1 LILTSTDC
9 LITLVLYAISLGIGY
24 LLLTRI
30 KTPADF
36 FSANRELP
44 AWLCALA
51 FAAGL
56 GAQEVLALGAAAARY
71 GVSAAAFYSLGA
83 IPGLLFAG
91 LFIVPL
97 LYASKARTL
106 PEFLG
111 LRFDSKTRT
120 LLAAVFALTTL
131 VTAAASLALIARI
144 LQALHIF
151 DGLFRA
157 MDWPLQGIF
166 LFTAAIPALVV
177 LGYVLLGGLRGVI
190 RNLALQLFVLIA
202 GLLPVVFLGLKTIG
216 GWPGLIASLAP
227 STLYP
232 FATGS
237 SSGLHLALAAL
248 ALGLVLGAGYACT
261 DFRLLQIPLAA
272 KTSAAARQTPLLA
285 AIPRLVLPVLLIL
298 PGLIAIALPTPHTT
312 TFTRIENGAIFH
324 ETTVVRPEAEQGNGL
339 VPATT
344 DPATGKVLLDSAG
357 QPILN
362 YEMVTPNLLAHV
374 LPNGLLGLGLTAL
387 LAALMSSLALSVSAF
402 AAVFTCDLY
411 QPFLSGNTNP
421 APDAHLLAAG
431 RWSAVACAVF
441 SIAAAWAALGAHN
454 LIGLLLLAFSVL
466 NAPLF
471 ATILLGIF
479 WKRATGHGAFAGLLA
494 GAAAALL
501 HYGLTL
507 PVAAH
512 AGIAGAWLAV
522 LHVYPSEWAQFFW
535 TAISAFTVNLFVMI
549 VVSLLTPPR
558 PQAELVGLVHNLD
571 PRPRAAR
578 SRR

>member
-1 LILTSTDC
+1 MILTSTDC
-9 LITLVLYAISLGIGY
+9 LITLVYYAISLGIGY
-24 LLLTRI
+24 VLLTRI

-36 FSANRELP
+36 FSANRSLP

-56 GAQEVLALGAAAARY
+56 AAQEVLALGGAAARY
-71 GVSAAAFYSLGA
+71 GVSAAAFYALGA

-97 LYASKARTL
+97 LYASKARNL

-120 LLAAVFALTTL
+120 LIAATCALTTL
-131 VTAAASLALIARI
+131 VTSAASLALIARI

-151 DGLFRA
+151 DSLFRA
-157 MDWPLQGIF
+157 MDWPLKGIF
-166 LFTAAIPALVV
+166 LFSAAIPALVV
-177 LGYVLLGGLRGVI
+177 LGYFLLGGLRGVI
-190 RNLALQLFVLIA
+190 HNLALQLFVLIA

-216 GWPGLIASLAP
+216 GARALLASLPP

-232 FATGS
+232 FTTGS
-237 SSGLHLALAAL
+237 PSGLHLALSAL

-261 DFRLLQIPLAA
+261 DFRVLQIALAA
-272 KTSAAARQTPLLA
+272 KNLAAARQTPLLA

-298 PGLIAIALPTPHTT
+298 PGLIAIGLPTPRTT
-312 TFTRIENGAIFH
+312 TFTREQNGAIFH

-339 VPATT
+339 VPALA

-362 YEMVTPNLLAHV
+362 YEMATPNLLVHI

-387 LAALMSSLALSVSAF
+387 LAALMSTLAVSVSAF

-411 QPFLSGNTNP
+411 QPLLSRRSTSKP
-421 APDAHLLAAG
+421 ASDSNLLAAG
-431 RWSAVACAVF
+431 RWSAVGFTVL

-454 LIGLLLLAFSVL
+454 LTGLLLLVFSLL
-466 NAPLF
+466 NAPLL
-471 ATILLGIF
+471 ATVLLGIF
-479 WKRATGHGAFAGLLA
+479 WKRATGHAAFAGLLA
-494 GAAAALL
+494 GAATALL
-501 HYGLTL
+501 HHGLTL
-507 PVAAH
+507 PAAIS
-512 AGIAGAWLAV
+512 GGWLPV
-522 LHVYPSEWAQFFW
+522 LHAYPSQWAQFFS
-535 TAISAFTVNLFVMI
+535 TALSAFLANLIVMI
-549 VVSLLTPPR
+549 AVSLLTPPR
-558 PQAELVGLVHNLD
+558 PQAELIGLVHSLT
-571 PRPRAAR
+571 PRPQTAR
-578 SRR
+578 SRK